1 MSGPRVRGPGLGL
14 GAGGQ
19 EPEARA
25 RGPGPGARGPGP
37 GPGPWGPGPKAR
49 APGPIARDPVPGG
62 LPGTGKFTERGS
74 PPTTIYRLEGEA
86 TKVRRHMDRRAPPA
100 RALFYFATVSI
111 VDARLIR
118 DNCYEQRSLC
128 ERSCRVSP
136 SDSPAFIRTAGREL

>member
-1 MSGPRVRGPGLGL
+1 MGPR
-14 GAGGQ
+14 
-19 EPEARA
+19 
-25 RGPGPGARGPGP
+25 
-37 GPGPWGPGPKAR
+37 PGPKAR
-49 APGPIARDPVPGG
+49 AANPGPGAGGRTRAPAWGPGVASRPGPGVQGPGSGPLARDPVPGG